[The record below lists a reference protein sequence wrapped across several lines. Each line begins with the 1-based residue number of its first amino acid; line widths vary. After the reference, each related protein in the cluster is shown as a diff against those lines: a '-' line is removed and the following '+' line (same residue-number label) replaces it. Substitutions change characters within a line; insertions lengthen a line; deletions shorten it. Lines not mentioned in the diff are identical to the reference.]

1 MFRDHFEFLR
11 QFGAQFHT
19 TGAIA
24 PSSRRLARAIT
35 RHVDCTKRPVRILE
49 VGPGTGAFTR
59 RLVGMLR
66 AEDVLDLVELNPTFA
81 ALLQER
87 FRSDPAFQRV
97 ATQSKVH
104 LCGIESFRPEGQYD
118 HIICGLPFNNFS
130 AEFVEQ
136 VFATFFGLLAP
147 GGTLSYFEYMYVRPL
162 RRLVAG
168 RPERTRLTRL
178 DTVLKSYLA
187 GHRLGRDWVFLNVP
201 PAWAQH
207 LRKP

>member
-1 MFRDHFEFLR
+1 
-11 QFGAQFHT
+11 
-19 TGAIA
+19 
-24 PSSRRLARAIT
+24 
-35 RHVDCTKRPVRILE
+35 
-49 VGPGTGAFTR
+49 
-59 RLVGMLR
+59 MLR